1 MKYFSTLLS
10 FLFISQLATATEP
23 KLVVQKIENNG
34 IVAGNTYRLF
44 AQLPSSD
51 HSLHIVFGD
60 LEHPMQIESTTPFY
74 QHPFGGHSA
83 INISEALISAA
94 PAVQF
99 DSWITVGYENG
110 AGNNMW
116 EVGVDYEDF
125 NSGGAI
131 LANNGGWFLLPTDQ
145 KCLPQS
151 NALVLIGQF
160 TTTGIASGTLNL
172 QGWSNPQEP
181 WQAIGLTFNTID
193 AQVFG
198 CLDQT
203 ATNYNA
209 SATFDDGTC
218 EGAESPTGVVDG
230 VASITSEDSWIVF
243 PNPLRDNLINIQF
256 NKPIAADGKTHI
268 DIIDMS
274 GKMIASHNITGD
286 NISGGN
292 RVTLKQS
299 LAGGTYQILLV
310 EGKNIQTKSI
320 VVGK

>member
-1 MKYFSTLLS
+1 MKYFSTLFS
-10 FLFISQLATATEP
+10 LFIVSQIVMAAEP
-23 KLVVQKIENNG
+23 QLIVQKVDNQG
-34 IVAGNTYRLF
+34 LVQGNTYRLY
-44 AQLPSSD
+44 AQLPSAQ

-60 LEHPMQIESTTPFY
+60 LDHPMHIESTAPFY

-83 INISEALISAA
+83 INISEALIAAA

-110 AGNNMW
+110 TGNNMW
-116 EVGVDYEDF
+116 EVGVDYADF
-125 NSGGAI
+125 NTGGSI

-145 KCLPQS
+145 KCSPLD
-151 NALVLIGQF
+151 NNLVLIGQF
-160 TTTGIASGTLNL
+160 TSTGIVSGTLNL

-181 WQAIGLTFNTID
+181 WQAIGLSFTTNDSKI
-193 AQVFG
+193 FG
-198 CLDQT
+198 CTDS
-203 ATNYNA
+203 AAANYNP
-209 SATFDDGTC
+209 SATFDDGSC
-218 EGAESPTGVVDG
+218 AGSDKPAEQSVGVTDISANDG
-230 VASITSEDSWIVF
+230 WGVF

-256 NKPIAADGKTHI
+256 SKPISTDGKTHI

-274 GKMIASHNITGD
+274 GKMIASHKLTGD

-292 RVTLKQS
+292 RVTLKQA

-310 EGKNIQTKSI
+310 EGQNIQTKSI